1 MGAAHHVHG
10 HADRLRR
17 GVKDR
22 AGGSRGARH
31 RVVERR
37 VGDRPH
43 HFRQCAAGDQG
54 RQDHHRADP
63 EGSRQP
69 RHGRDQSDRHR
80 LHGLRGFPRGPPRL
94 HGKAQATVSRTV
106 MVIMHK
112 PVDASG
118 NAPLPTQAAP
128 LPLSR
133 FKVIDLTLAR
143 AGPSCV
149 RTLAD
154 WRVDVIPVQP
164 PPGDDEIG
172 ELVGRR
178 DGSDFQNLHRNK
190 RAITLNLKTD
200 EGREILMRL
209 AEQADVVV
217 ENMRPGVTKRLGV
230 DFESVKKRNPRI
242 VYGSISGFGQY
253 GPYTSRPSIDQIA
266 QGMSGI
272 MSVTGLP
279 GQGPVRVGV
288 AVTDIMAGAFLAQG
302 VLIALLDREVS
313 GEGRWVQTS
322 LIEAGLTLLDFQAT
336 RWTMDKKVPPQEGNY
351 HPTNV
356 PMGLYPTADGFLT
369 LAATSNKNF
378 QTLCK
383 LIDREN
389 AAADP
394 RFASAAL
401 RGRNKEAL
409 NELIAGALRGKTSR
423 EWFEILVEAGL
434 LCR

>member
-1 MGAAHHVHG
+1 
-10 HADRLRR
+10 
-17 GVKDR
+17 
-22 AGGSRGARH
+22 
-31 RVVERR
+31 
-37 VGDRPH
+37 
-43 HFRQCAAGDQG
+43 
-54 RQDHHRADP
+54 
-63 EGSRQP
+63 
-69 RHGRDQSDRHR
+69 
-80 LHGLRGFPRGPPRL
+80 
-94 HGKAQATVSRTV
+94 
-106 MVIMHK
+106 MHK
-112 PVDASG
+112 PVETARSA
-118 NAPLPTQAAP
+118 NARTEAP
-128 LPLSR
+128 RLPLSR

-154 WRVDVIPVQP
+154 WGADVIRIEP
-164 PPGDDEIG
+164 PPDDTETG

-230 DFESVKKRNPRI
+230 DFETVHRRNPRI

-253 GPYTSRPSIDQIA
+253 GPYTARPSIDQIA

-272 MSVTGLP
+272 MSVTGIP

-302 VLIALLDREVS
+302 ILIALLDRDIS

-322 LIEAGLTLLDFQAT
+322 LIEAGITLLDFQAT
-336 RWTMDKKVPPQEGNY
+336 RWTMDKKVPPQEGNN
-351 HPTNV
+351 HPTNT
-356 PMGLYPTADGFLT
+356 PMGLFATADGFLN

-378 QTLCK
+378 AKLCK
-383 LIDREN
+383 LIDRETM
-389 AAADP
+389 AADP
-394 RFASAAL
+394 RFASTAL
-401 RGRNKEAL
+401 RKQNKEAM
-409 NELIAGALRGKTSR
+409 NELIAEALRAKTTS
-423 EWFEILVEAGL
+423 EWFELLVAAGL
-434 LCR
+434 PCGPVYNIKEAFADPQVQALRIKRSVAHPRLGEIDLVAQPCEITGFDREIRTATPDLGEHTDEILGSLGYGAEEIERLRAARAI

>member
-1 MGAAHHVHG
+1 
-10 HADRLRR
+10 
-17 GVKDR
+17 
-22 AGGSRGARH
+22 
-31 RVVERR
+31 
-37 VGDRPH
+37 
-43 HFRQCAAGDQG
+43 
-54 RQDHHRADP
+54 
-63 EGSRQP
+63 
-69 RHGRDQSDRHR
+69 
-80 LHGLRGFPRGPPRL
+80 
-94 HGKAQATVSRTV
+94 
-106 MVIMHK
+106 MHK
-112 PVDASG
+112 PVETSAS
-118 NAPLPTQAAP
+118 ASAPTQTAS

-154 WRVDVIPVQP
+154 WGADVIRVEP
-164 PPGDDEIG
+164 PPEEGEAG

-209 AEQADVVV
+209 AEQADVVI

-230 DFESVKKRNPRI
+230 DYEAVRKRNPRI

-272 MSVTGLP
+272 MSVTGHP

-302 VLIALLDREVS
+302 ILVALLDREVS
-313 GEGRWVQTS
+313 GQGRWVQTS

-336 RWTMDKKVPPQEGNY
+336 RWTMDQQIPPQEGNN
-351 HPTNV
+351 HPTNA
-356 PMGLYPTADGFLT
+356 PMGCFPTADGHLNI
-369 LAATSNKNF
+369 AATSNKNF
-378 QTLCK
+378 KIFCK

-389 AAADP
+389 MPADP
-394 RFASAAL
+394 RFASIAS
-401 RGRNKEAL
+401 RRQNKEVMNAMIADAL
-409 NELIAGALRGKTSR
+409 QAKTTA
-423 EWFEILVEAGL
+423 EWFELVVAAGLPCGPVYNIKQAFADPQVEALRLRRSVTHPRLGEL
-434 LCR
+434 DLVAQPYEITGFDREIRTATPDIGEHNDEVLASLGYGADEIEKLRVARVI

>member
-1 MGAAHHVHG
+1 
-10 HADRLRR
+10 
-17 GVKDR
+17 
-22 AGGSRGARH
+22 
-31 RVVERR
+31 
-37 VGDRPH
+37 
-43 HFRQCAAGDQG
+43 
-54 RQDHHRADP
+54 
-63 EGSRQP
+63 
-69 RHGRDQSDRHR
+69 
-80 LHGLRGFPRGPPRL
+80 
-94 HGKAQATVSRTV
+94 
-106 MVIMHK
+106 MHK
-112 PVDASG
+112 PVETPG
-118 NAPLPTQAAP
+118 PVTAPAEAQR

-154 WRVDVIPVQP
+154 WGADVIRVEP
-164 PPGDDEIG
+164 PPEDGDAS

-230 DFESVKKRNPRI
+230 DFEAVKQRNPRI

-253 GPYTSRPSIDQIA
+253 GPYTARPSIDQIA

-302 VLIALLDREVS
+302 ILIALLDREVS
-313 GEGRWVQTS
+313 GQGRWVQTS

-336 RWTMDKKVPPQEGNY
+336 RWTMDEKIPPQEGNN
-351 HPTNV
+351 HPTNT
-356 PMGLYPTADGFLT
+356 PMGCFPTADGHLNI
-369 LAATSNKNF
+369 AATSNKNF
-378 QTLCK
+378 QIFCK
-383 LIDREN
+383 VIGRGDM
-389 AAADP
+389 AGDP
-394 RFASAAL
+394 RFASTPL
-401 RGRNKEAL
+401 RRQNKEAM
-409 NELIAGALRGKTSR
+409 NEMIAAALQARTTR
-423 EWFEILVEAGL
+423 QWFELMVEAGL
-434 LCR
+434 PCGPVYNIKEAFADPQVEALRIKRPVTHPRLGEIDLIAQPCEITGFDRDIRTATPELGEHNDEILQSLGYDAEAIAKLKAARAI

>member
-1 MGAAHHVHG
+1 MHEP
-10 HADRLRR
+10 
-17 GVKDR
+17 
-22 AGGSRGARH
+22 
-31 RVVERR
+31 VET
-37 VGDRPH
+37 PH
-43 HFRQCAAGDQG
+43 PVSA
-54 RQDHHRADP
+54 P
-63 EGSRQP
+63 TEKP
-69 RHGRDQSDRHR
+69 R
-80 LHGLRGFPRGPPRL
+80 
-94 HGKAQATVSRTV
+94 
-106 MVIMHK
+106 
-112 PVDASG
+112 
-118 NAPLPTQAAP
+118 

-154 WRVDVIPVQP
+154 WGADVIRIEP
-164 PPGDDEIG
+164 PPSDADAN

-200 EGREILMRL
+200 EGRQVLMRL
-209 AEQADVVV
+209 VEQADVIV

-230 DFESVKKRNPRI
+230 DFESVRKCNPRI

-253 GPYTSRPSIDQIA
+253 GPYSPRPSIDQIA

-272 MSVTGLP
+272 MSVTGIP

-302 VLIALLDREVS
+302 ILIALLDREVS

-322 LIEAGLTLLDFQAT
+322 LIEAGITLLDFQAT
-336 RWTMDKKVPPQEGNY
+336 RWTMDKRVPPQEGNF
-351 HPTNV
+351 HPTNT
-356 PMGLYPTADGFLT
+356 PMGLYPTADGFLN

-378 QTLCK
+378 QKFCK
-383 LIDREN
+383 LIDREKM
-389 AAADP
+389 ASDP
-394 RFASAAL
+394 RFASPAL

-409 NELIAGALRGKTSR
+409 NELIANALRAKTSR
-423 EWFEILVEAGL
+423 EWFELMVEAGL
-434 LCR
+434 PCGPVYSIRDVFADPQVEALRITRPVTHPRLGDIDLIAQPCEITGFDRSIRTATPDLGEHNEEILRSLGYDSDAIEKLKAARVI

>member
-1 MGAAHHVHG
+1 
-10 HADRLRR
+10 
-17 GVKDR
+17 
-22 AGGSRGARH
+22 
-31 RVVERR
+31 
-37 VGDRPH
+37 
-43 HFRQCAAGDQG
+43 
-54 RQDHHRADP
+54 
-63 EGSRQP
+63 
-69 RHGRDQSDRHR
+69 
-80 LHGLRGFPRGPPRL
+80 
-94 HGKAQATVSRTV
+94 
-106 MVIMHK
+106 MHK
-112 PVDASG
+112 PVETTSSG
-118 NAPLPTQAAP
+118 NAQGDTPR

-143 AGPSCV
+143 TGPSCV

-154 WRVDVIPVQP
+154 WGAEVIRVEP
-164 PPGDDEIG
+164 PPEAG
-172 ELVGRR
+172 EAGEFVGRR

-209 AEQADVVV
+209 AEKADVVV

-253 GPYTSRPSIDQIA
+253 GPYSARPSIDQIA

-302 VLIALLDREVS
+302 ILIALLDREVS

-322 LIEAGLTLLDFQAT
+322 LIESGITLLDFQAT
-336 RWTMDKKVPPQEGNY
+336 RWTMDKKVPPQEGNH
-351 HPTNV
+351 HPTNT
-356 PMGLYPTADGFLT
+356 PMGLYPTADGFLNV
-369 LAATSNKNF
+369 AATSNKNF
-378 QTLCK
+378 QKLCK

-389 AAADP
+389 MATDP
-394 RFASAAL
+394 RFASTAL
-401 RGRNKEAL
+401 RKQNKEAM
-409 NELIAGALRGKTSR
+409 NEQIASALRARTTR
-423 EWFEILVEAGL
+423 EWFELIVEAGL
-434 LCR
+434 PCGPVYNIKDAFADPQVETLRIKRSVTHPRLGELDLVAQPCEITGFDREIRTATPDLGEHNDEILRSLGYGPDEIAKLKAARVI